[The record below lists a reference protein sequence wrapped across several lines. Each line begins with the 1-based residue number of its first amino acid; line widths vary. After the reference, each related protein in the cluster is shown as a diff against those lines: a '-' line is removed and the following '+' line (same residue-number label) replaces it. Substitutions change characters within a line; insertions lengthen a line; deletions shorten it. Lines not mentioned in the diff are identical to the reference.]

1 MEKKRTKRPLRKRLE
16 DKADRVFSRYIR
28 KKYADWRGYCECYT
42 CGIIKPL
49 EEMDNGHYIK
59 RSFRGTRWDEDN
71 CRPQCTS
78 CNQYRG
84 GMQDQFALH
93 LEKDLGFGILQ
104 ELDKRALKITKL
116 TSDDLRAIIEK
127 YDER

>member
-1 MEKKRTKRPLRKRLE
+1 
-16 DKADRVFSRYIR
+16 
-28 KKYADWRGYCECYT
+28 
-42 CGIIKPL
+42 
-49 EEMDNGHYIK
+49 
-59 RSFRGTRWDEDN
+59 
-71 CRPQCTS
+71 
-78 CNQYRG
+78 
-84 GMQDQFALH
+84 MQDQFALH